1 MPSNDKSC
9 KWFCNVDGSKEFLV
23 EKIKMMGQWVDC
35 ARLLSAYHLGS
46 KGENPH
52 CHWVIELTSDLQR
65 QSYVKR
71 IKSLFGIEK
80 TTKGWSIQVWKD
92 EGACSY
98 LFHEQDE
105 CIIFN
110 KGFTEE
116 DIALYRKLNADVQK
130 VVAIN
135 KERGNGRVVD
145 RVLQTPGINIWT
157 RERIAVQLFEYIR
170 KGEMYEPGD
179 FRLKALIEEIYLKSR
194 SDDEWHDYC
203 QERCARLFSKF

>member
-9 KWFCNVDGSKEFLV
+9 KWFCNVDGSKEYLSD
-23 EKIKMMGQWVDC
+23 KLKQMAQWVDC
-35 ARLLSAYHLGS
+35 VRLLAAYHVGG

-52 CHWVIELTSDLQR
+52 CHWVIELSSELQR

-105 CIIFN
+105 CLLLN
-110 KGFTEE
+110 KGFTE
-116 DIALYRKLNADVQK
+116 DDLALYRKLNADVQK

-135 KERGNGRVVD
+135 KQRGNTRIVD
-145 RVLQTPGINIWT
+145 RVLESPGVNLWT

-179 FRLKALIEEIYLKSR
+179 FRLKALVEEIYLKSR
-194 SDDEWHDYC
+194 TDDDWREYC
-203 QERCARLFSKF
+203 EERCSRLFSKF